1 MPTKRKLIIKFI
13 YVKWYTRYTRSF
25 ATSFSFLCLGVKSGF
40 SRNCFSTFSFGGPT
54 GDFTEHVFPLKWYTR
69 TFFQERCKAS
79 GITRYVSTGRLAN
92 VTHVVVFCQ
101 NDFGLQCYTYS
112 WIRIECWNSHGN
124 QNIVHRKKQ
133 LHFVC
138 ESFFHR
144 LPSGTFDIR
153 LPLLLLFSSNTFSPL
168 ISRGSFSTLSTL
180 TPSHNETPRCF
191 CLFLGTRSYSSSS
204 LEYLRSD
211 SRYLLRKSKYLGLQI
226 FLFEII
232 SKLSTH
238 VELVAG
244 SYMIFLF
251 CLKMSFFANQVLLR
265 N

>member
-1 MPTKRKLIIKFI
+1 MLHM
-13 YVKWYTRYTRSF
+13 
-25 ATSFSFLCLGVKSGF
+25 L
-40 SRNCFSTFSFGGPT
+40 
-54 GDFTEHVFPLKWYTR
+54 
-69 TFFQERCKAS
+69 FF
-79 GITRYVSTGRLAN
+79 
-92 VTHVVVFCQ
+92 FCQ
-101 NDFGLQCYTYS
+101 NNFGLQCYTYS

-226 FLFEII
+226 FFIWNNFKTFNSRWTGCWFL
-232 SKLSTH
+232 H
-238 VELVAG
+238 D
-244 SYMIFLF
+244 FLF